1 MTFWFS
7 LNSEYVLKYSDWVI
21 SEKQYGFRGV
31 WIIRYDTP
39 RISCFYLTDKS
50 LRHGGTD
57 GIHNIVYH
65 RFMPILRAIK
75 CELIV
80 RNKL

>member
-21 SEKQYGFRGV
+21 SDNMGFEA
-31 WIIRYDTP
+31 YDTP